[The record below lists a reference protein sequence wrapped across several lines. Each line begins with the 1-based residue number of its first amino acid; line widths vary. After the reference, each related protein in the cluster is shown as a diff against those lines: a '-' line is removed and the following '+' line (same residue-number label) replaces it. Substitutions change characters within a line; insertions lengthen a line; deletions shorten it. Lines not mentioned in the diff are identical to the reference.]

1 MDPNQFYFLVLPL
14 ASMVFILVI
23 VVLYYAR
30 EKSGNALAEFQLLEV
45 LVQSMDKVNFTTAL
59 QDLYERKVIDKK
71 SFIRMGQILEEHLS
85 ENKALNKDKLEKSA

>member
-1 MDPNQFYFLVLPL
+1 MNPNQFYFLILPL
-14 ASMVFILVI
+14 ASMVFILII

-30 EKSGNALAEFQLLEV
+30 EKSSNALAEFQLLEI
-45 LVQSMDKVNFTTAL
+45 LVQSVDQVNFTTAL

-85 ENKALNKDKLEKSA
+85 EHKAQTKTN

>member
-1 MDPNQFYFLVLPL
+1 MDPNQFYFLILPL
-14 ASMVFILVI
+14 ASMVFILII

-30 EKSGNALAEFQLLEV
+30 EKSSNALAEFQLLEI
-45 LVQSMDKVNFTTAL
+45 LVQSVDQVNFTTAL

-85 ENKALNKDKLEKSA
+85 EYKAQTKTN

>member
-1 MDPNQFYFLVLPL
+1 MDPNQFYFFILPL
-14 ASMVFILVI
+14 ACMVFILVI

-30 EKSGNALAEFQLLEV
+30 EKNSNALAEFQLLEV
-45 LVQSMDKVNFTTAL
+45 LVQSVDKVNFTTAL

-85 ENKALNKDKLEKSA
+85 EDKAQNKDKLEKTT